1 MALEAVLKVVGAE
14 FGVSRAQLMAP
25 TRSSRRVAWA
35 RQVAM
40 WLFWQEEGCC
50 SYSRVGEVFNRDRTT
65 VRHGVKTAL
74 NRLSD
79 QDADKL
85 VMNVRSTASV

>member
-14 FGVSRAQLMAP
+14 FGVTRAQLMAA

-40 WLFWQEEGCC
+40 WLYWQEQGCC
-50 SYSRVGEVFNRDRTT
+50 SFTHVGSMFDRDRTT

-79 QDADKL
+79 QDADRL
-85 VMNVRSTASV
+85 VMNVRSTAAV